1 MQTLYKT
8 SLQVLL
14 LATVISTLSCKK
26 FLMEDPKTSVVET
39 NYYKTKDD
47 AIAAVNSVYAYLN
60 ALSSG
65 DFEGVYHSGFYV
77 VAGLASDEL
86 LNQQFAADALD
97 KIATFT
103 YGPDNDAVLK
113 MWSIHYKAITI
124 ANIAINR
131 IPQIQMDAT
140 LRTRLV
146 NEAKFLRGI
155 LYFDLVR
162 LYRDVPLVLTED
174 APLKPAQ
181 ANPEDV
187 YTQIIKDLTD
197 AKELPVSY
205 SAGNGLG
212 RATGGAAAAFL
223 AKVYLTRGEWEKS
236 RLACM
241 DIINSNHYQ
250 LYDDFKDLFKI
261 SSVNGKETIFSVQF
275 GTANGA
281 VIFWEDGQQNVRFLP
296 TELTKEIP
304 GVNAQGWQVPTL
316 ELYNSFETDDR
327 RRSVTFLTSIHET
340 NGNIL
345 TIRPYIQKYWDRT
358 AEPNAGNTE
367 NEYKLMRYADVIL
380 MCAEANN
387 ELGRG
392 EDAYKYINMI
402 RKRARF
408 NGTEYLNT
416 LPDYKDLSQ
425 QQFRDAVLKERRM
438 EFVAEGQRWFDLART
453 GTLEKLVPI
462 AKPGV
467 TPAPRNYLY
476 PIPQR
481 EVDIN
486 TSLKQNPLY

>member
-1 MQTLYKT
+1 
-8 SLQVLL
+8 
-14 LATVISTLSCKK
+14 
-26 FLMEDPKTSVVET
+26 MEDPKTSVVES
-39 NYYKTKDD
+39 NFYKTKDD

-86 LNQQFAADALD
+86 QNQQFSDAMD

-131 IPQIQMDAT
+131 IPGIAMDAA
-140 LRTRLV
+140 LRARLV

-162 LYRDVPLVLTED
+162 LYKNVPLVLTEE

-181 ANPEDV
+181 ANPEEV
-187 YTQIIKDLTD
+187 YTQIISDLTAAKDL
-197 AKELPVSY
+197 PSSY
-205 SAGNGLG
+205 TAGDGLG
-212 RATGGAAAAFL
+212 RATGGAAEAFL
-223 AKVYLTRGEWEKS
+223 AKVYLTRKEWEKCRS
-236 RLACM
+236 SCM
-241 DIINSNHYQ
+241 NIINSNRYE
-250 LYDDFKDLFKI
+250 LYADFKDLWKI

-296 TELTKEIP
+296 TELGKEIA
-304 GVNAQGWQVPTL
+304 GVNAQGWQVPTQQ
-316 ELYNSFETDDR
+316 LYNSFETDDR
-327 RRSVTFLTSIHET
+327 RRSVTFLTTIHET
-340 NGNIL
+340 SGNVL

-358 AEPNAGNTE
+358 AEPLAGNTE
-367 NEYKLMRYADVIL
+367 NEYKLMRYADVLL

-387 ELGRG
+387 ELGNSG
-392 EDAYKYINMI
+392 EAHRYINMV

-408 NGTEYLNT
+408 NGTDYLNT
-416 LPDYKDLSQ
+416 VPDYAGLSQ
-425 QQFRDAVLKERRM
+425 TQFRTAVLKERRM

-453 GTLEKLVPI
+453 GTLETLVPL

-467 TPAPRNYLY
+467 TPAARFYLY

-481 EVDIN
+481 EIDIN
-486 TSLKQNPLY
+486 TSLQQNPNY